1 MVADVPVD
9 ESHGPC
15 APAPLDE
22 SPTTSDLAPIDADV
36 WSLSLEALLLAS
48 DQALSLE
55 QLQRLLADPEPPDR
69 RSLRAALARLG
80 ERLEHRAVE
89 LVEVASGWRLQIR
102 PRHARM
108 VQRLWQEKP
117 PRLSRAMLETLA
129 VICYQQPVTRGEV
142 EDIRGVALSP
152 NIIRSLLERG
162 WIREVGVKEVPGRPT
177 LFGTTS
183 QLLDDLGL
191 RSLDQLPELPA
202 IKDPAQLEAA
212 LARLGQGPLLP
223 LGVSEGA
230 AGEGAGMEA
239 LPNAPLTA
247 AAPGVDTPP
256 AAALDSPE
264 APDTPALPDP
274 HEAPPA

>member
-1 MVADVPVD
+1 MPTDPSIDPPDVDDRVASEPA
-9 ESHGPC
+9 S
-15 APAPLDE
+15 APA
-22 SPTTSDLAPIDADV
+22 LAAADADAGDPQA
-36 WSLSLEALLLAS
+36 WLPSLEALLLAS
-48 DQALSLE
+48 EQPLSLE
-55 QLQRLLADPEPPDR
+55 QLQRLLADPEAPDR
-69 RSLRAALARLG
+69 RSLRAALSALG
-80 ERLEHRAVE
+80 ASLEGRAVE

-102 PRHARM
+102 PTHARI

-129 VICYQQPVTRGEV
+129 IICYQQPVTRGEV

-177 LFGTTS
+177 LFGTTA

-212 LARLGQGPLLP
+212 LARLGHGTPLP
-223 LGVSEGA
+223 LGVPEVASED
-230 AGEGAGMEA
+230 EA
-239 LPNAPLTA
+239 EAVEP
-247 AAPGVDTPP
+247 
-256 AAALDSPE
+256 SP
-264 APDTPALPDP
+264 APDNPDAVTG
-274 HEAPPA
+274 APPA